1 MRWKRRDGT
10 KQTLSLNSLIT
21 VLKCGHESRAV
32 SFTKYGIDV
41 VTAEGDLIR
50 LPRSLATIQKKTFP
64 SLEKGNLVMEMWQE
78 VRKHLGDDPGD
89 SEGTSSYQKDYGSE
103 WESIGF
109 RDNRLERCQDR
120 TDP

>member
-1 MRWKRRDGT
+1 LRWKRRDGT